1 MKMRLTIL
9 TIFLNTFL
17 FITASAQKDQD
28 AVKILDKFSSNAL
41 GAPSVSMKFDLITV
55 DQMAKTNDTLT
66 GSVMLSK
73 DKYHLVLPENTVWFN
88 GEISWSYLPAEKEVT
103 ITKPGRKDN
112 SFQSRPSSVFS
123 MYKKGYK
130 TRLIEEKTDLYI
142 IDLYPEDIKSELLRV
157 RLSIGKTQMDLK
169 TLEYKRRDG
178 VITTLYVKDFN
189 LKQNPEADSFTFVPA
204 KYKGVEINDMR

>member
-1 MKMRLTIL
+1 MRLTIL
-9 TIFLNTFL
+9 SIFLNAL
-17 FITASAQKDQD
+17 IILNASAQKDQD
-28 AVKILDKFSSNAL
+28 ATKILDKFSANAL
-41 GAPSVSMKFDLITV
+41 AAPSVSMKFDLITV
-55 DQMAKTNDTLT
+55 DQMENSKDTLT
-66 GSVMLSK
+66 GSVLLSK
-73 DKYHLVLPENTVWFN
+73 DKYLLILPENTVWFN

-103 ITKPGRKDN
+103 ITKPDRKDN

-130 TRLIEEKTDLYI
+130 TRVIEEKADSYI

-157 RLSIGKTQMDLK
+157 RLLIGKAQMDLK

-178 VITTLYVKDFN
+178 VITTLYVKEFS
-189 LKQNPEADSFTFVPA
+189 LKQKPEQDSFTFVPS